1 MEIKIVKDQPVTRN
15 ELKEIAAQAQW
26 EAVKAV
32 VDIEQEIMAIGGVM
46 HAEEEVQLMEVMS
59 SKRDHTW
66 GVNLYPGRWGDTF
79 VEFDSMVNLKV
90 WLGNRTRSVESEEIR
105 LRIKTIIQ
113 KLVSD

>member
-1 MEIKIVKDQPVTRN
+1 MEIKIIKDKPVTRN

-32 VDIEQEIMAIGGVM
+32 VDIGQEIMAIGGVM
-46 HAEEEVQLMEVMS
+46 HAEEEVQLMEVMG

-66 GVNLYPGRWGDTF
+66 GVNLYPERWGDKF
-79 VEFDSMVNLKV
+79 IEFDSMVNIKV
-90 WLGNRTRSVESEEIR
+90 WLGNRRRGVESEETR
-105 LRIKTIIQ
+105 SRIKAIIQ